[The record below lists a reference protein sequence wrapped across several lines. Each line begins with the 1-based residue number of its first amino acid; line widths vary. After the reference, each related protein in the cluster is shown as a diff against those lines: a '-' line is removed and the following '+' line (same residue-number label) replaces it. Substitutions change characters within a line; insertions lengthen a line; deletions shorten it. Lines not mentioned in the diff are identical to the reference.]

1 METGSISF
9 SVEGAWELV
18 RFEMIDQEG
27 IRTFWGE
34 KASGLLIYTPD
45 GYMSVSIHS
54 QAIFRSEDAKEILDG
69 ILFYSGRYQVQGHE
83 IRHQVLHASDP
94 HRIGSEMVREA
105 RFNDG
110 LMTLTARGDFG
121 VAALCWRRI

>member
-1 METGSISF
+1 MESGSISF
-9 SVEGAWELV
+9 SLEGAWELV

-27 IRTFWGE
+27 LRTFWGE

-45 GYMSVSIHS
+45 GYMSVSINS
-54 QAIFRSEDAKEILDG
+54 QAIFGSEDAQEVLDG
-69 ILFYSGRYQVQGHE
+69 ILFYSGRYRVQGRE

-94 HRIGSEMVREA
+94 RRIGSEMVREVS
-105 RFNDG
+105 FNDG

-121 VAALCWRRI
+121 VAELCWRRI